1 MFQCS
6 SLLGRITEDSNCT
19 DSPVAADSGLSA
31 AVFGFPE
38 LERLVSVVT
47 CFVVLPRY
55 EGRGRRPPPRLALE
69 GTMHP
74 PDDRSERV
82 GVHTPDPQL
91 HPLSTML

>member
-55 EGRGRRPPPRLALE
+55 EGRGRRPPARLAWKE
-69 GTMHP
+69 PCTSP
-74 PDDRSERV
+74 EDRNEHADVFTHLIRSAALYR
-82 GVHTPDPQL
+82 P
-91 HPLSTML
+91 S